1 MLRPIPA
8 KILQSTATVY
18 VCTGTDKY
26 QNPTEAVYTVK
37 RVHCQPTNEI
47 RKTANNTD
55 CTLRSILFVDA
66 RLSRPALAWD
76 KLLKQAHDNEG
87 DMRVVVTDKKG
98 VEIDEFTVVGC
109 DALRDETDR
118 FHHWEIALI

>member
-26 QNPTEAVYTVK
+26 QNPTEAEYTVK

-76 KLLKQAHDNEG
+76 KLLKQAHDKEG

-118 FHHWEIALI
+118 LHHWEIALI